1 MYARQ
6 GRHFRSA
13 NFQFLLSTFPF
24 SLPSANFQRTGA
36 RAPHNRTLTYLDG
49 NASNKIQKSLPPCPV
64 FAPETAYLERR
75 QGGRGVPPLRSC
87 SSMPSKTRPPI
98 PKGLHHSAQ
107 QRVGPIPR
115 GLPWATPFKFHNP
128 EKVEYQALRKKIQP
142 FQGRE
147 SYGRSPRVARSPAFA
162 TLRRGK
168 SQHRCWAKRF
178 NPFGIGNAHGHSAK
192 ITQAETVLYQV
203 VMVYSSRPA
212 ENSCKFI
219 LTFARQRLR

>member
-1 MYARQ
+1 MGMQATKFKRVC
-6 GRHFRSA
+6 RRA
-13 NFQFLLSTFPF
+13 LCLLRKRLISK
-24 SLPSANFQRTGA
+24 G
-36 RAPHNRTLTYLDG
+36 DKVEE
-49 NASNKIQKSLPPCPV
+49 ASRL
-64 FAPETAYLERR
+64 FAPAHQCPRR
-75 QGGRGVPPLRSC
+75 PVRQSRRDCITQP
-87 SSMPSKTRPPI
+87 
-98 PKGLHHSAQ
+98 
-107 QRVGPIPR
+107 RVGPIPR
-115 GLPWATPFKFHNP
+115 GLPWVTPFKFHNP
-128 EKVEYQALRKKIQP
+128 ERVEYQVLMKKIQP

-147 SYGRSPRVARSPAFA
+147 CYGFSPRVARSPAFA